1 MKFNCQTI
9 VELLSQP
16 WIIPTCSLILTA
28 AIAIV
33 TLYIAYQQYQTAK
46 NKLRLD
52 LLKERYPVYEAA
64 MTLATQIGKKRAVT
78 SEELAVFTKK
88 TRGASFLFKNR
99 RIQPYC
105 DKLYEKAC
113 EVLSLADALKN
124 QDPLPDREAKM
135 KELDRLCNRFLKQ
148 RDGEIKRIFEHCL
161 QIL

>member
-1 MKFNCQTI
+1 M
-9 VELLSQP
+9 
-16 WIIPTCSLILTA
+16 
-28 AIAIV
+28 
-33 TLYIAYQQYQTAK
+33 
-46 NKLRLD
+46 
-52 LLKERYPVYEAA
+52 
-64 MTLATQIGKKRAVT
+64 T

-88 TRGASFLFKNR
+88 TRGASFLKNR